1 MAEDPKYP
9 SLASAGVV
17 GRAQAGRTKQI
28 DDAESAALGKPPA
41 PVATPPAPPA
51 PVTPTAPS
59 TGSSPSLMERVKNL
73 VGLQQGGKVPSYKP
87 GGKIPGK
94 GKGDTV
100 PIMATPGEFMVRKA
114 AVPRANAAAKK
125 AGYASLDH
133 LNRGGNPDNRV
144 PRGAKHRAGTRGMPA
159 MKCGGKVK

>member
-73 VGLQQGGKVPSYKP
+73 VGLQQGGK
-87 GGKIPGK
+87 
-94 GKGDTV
+94 
-100 PIMATPGEFMVRKA
+100 
-114 AVPRANAAAKK
+114 K